1 LAKIGPVDFDFEING
16 LTEIVKNGY
25 RWIYVY
31 IYKKQKQNIQPAGR
45 LLSAAGRVKKWQ

>member
-1 LAKIGPVDFDFEING
+1 LAKIGPVDFDFEIIG
-16 LTEIVKNGY
+16 LMEIVKMDIDGY
-25 RWIYVY
+25 MY